1 MPAAGLD
8 VASKVLARP
17 ATVWLAL
24 ASLNAP
30 PVAMSAK
37 VQSPP
42 GAADGA
48 GWGGLGC
55 ARGAAAGAAGGWARG
70 AATGAAGGWERGA
83 AAIAGAAPRRRLCA
97 SERRPS
103 VSLTRRTSVRT
114 GLTLETASTRTK

>member
-8 VASKVLARP
+8 VSSKVLGRP

-55 ARGAAAGAAGGWARG
+55 ARGAAAGAA
-70 AATGAAGGWERGA
+70 TGAAGGWTRGA

-114 GLTLETASTRTK
+114 GLTLE